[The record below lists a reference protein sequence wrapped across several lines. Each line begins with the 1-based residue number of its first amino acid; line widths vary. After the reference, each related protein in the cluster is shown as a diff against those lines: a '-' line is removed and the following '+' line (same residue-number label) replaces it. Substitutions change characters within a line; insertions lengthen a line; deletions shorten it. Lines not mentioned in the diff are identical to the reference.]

1 MRALLFL
8 ALLFFVACAPR
19 LEPKPFDAGIPK
31 MTEGDGGLF
40 TSQDP
45 FDGGVAMVIDATDA
59 VRWVYFDFDTAVE
72 VEDLAPGW
80 DIAFQRFNIKTN
92 GGISGDGGVE
102 VARVEAA
109 ALADVTMEPVGPWL
123 VDEADGPDEGASED
137 FAFHQDPMWFE
148 YDVRFHTLTPR
159 PFIYVVRSTDKKLFR
174 VKLRG
179 YYDSV
184 GTSGVMSL
192 DWSPLP

>member
-1 MRALLFL
+1 MRAILFTSLFL
-8 ALLFFVACAPR
+8 VACAPR
-19 LEPKPFDAGIPK
+19 LEPKPFDAGRPR
-31 MTEGDGGLF
+31 MTEGDGGLY
-40 TSQDP
+40 TTQDA
-45 FDGGVAMVIDATDA
+45 FDGGVRMVVDATDA
-59 VRWVYFDFDTAVE
+59 TRWVYFDFDVAAE
-72 VEDLAPGW
+72 VEDAAPGW
-80 DIAFQRFNIKTN
+80 DVAFQRFTIKTN

-109 ALADVTMEPVGPWL
+109 ELFEVTTEPPGPWL
-123 VDEADGPDEGASED
+123 VDEPDGPDEGSTD
-137 FAFHQDPMWFE
+137 DYAFVQEPAWFE
-148 YDVRFHTLTPR
+148 YDIRFHTLTPR
-159 PFIYVVRSTDKKLFR
+159 PFVYVVRSTDKKLFR